1 MSFVIIFLYI
11 AYKIHASCTGF
22 EQDNYDRKMV
32 SPSIFRK
39 LALCLSHVAK
49 AGILNLAATFA

>member
-11 AYKIHASCTGF
+11 AYKIYASCMGF

-32 SPSIFRK
+32 SPSILGSLHFVCPMWQK
-39 LALCLSHVAK
+39 PEY
-49 AGILNLAATFA
+49 